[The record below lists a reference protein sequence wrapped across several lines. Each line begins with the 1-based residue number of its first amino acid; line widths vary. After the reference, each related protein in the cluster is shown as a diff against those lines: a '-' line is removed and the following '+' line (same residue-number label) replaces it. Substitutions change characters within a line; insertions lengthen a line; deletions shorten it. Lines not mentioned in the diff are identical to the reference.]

1 MWLPCGV
8 LERIWGPRGKCR
20 NMGCWCHQLYTISEA
35 LYKYV
40 ASAINVGY
48 ATYVWGMPVPRP
60 DTQETAH
67 CLQKIPG
74 VHWREYQP
82 LETNNS
88 QNKISIKCVLNLAIT
103 RLCKATSEGF
113 RTSQICWVVTS
124 VPPLVLSPDLIW
136 HIYRFQYNTLKVIHA
151 GVGFGFGTKT
161 IPPQSL

>member
-1 MWLPCGV
+1 MTCVNYTLRSIPYPCPCSMWLPCGV
-8 LERIWGPRGKCR
+8 LERIWEPRGKCR
-20 NMGCWCHQLYTISEA
+20 NMGCWCHQLHTISEA

-113 RTSQICWVVTS
+113 PYIPNLLGCHICSTTSL
-124 VPPLVLSPDLIW
+124 VPRPHLA
-136 HIYRFQYNTLKVIHA
+136 HILLPV
-151 GVGFGFGTKT
+151 
-161 IPPQSL
+161 